1 MANNS
6 LLEEFASPDS
16 NEFKRT
22 LTNLFDENLSSTDE
36 TAIQALKNQLDSI
49 LQERINA
56 STEY

>member
-6 LLEEFASPDS
+6 LLEEFAPSDS
-16 NEFKRT
+16 DELKRT

-56 STEY
+56 SIER